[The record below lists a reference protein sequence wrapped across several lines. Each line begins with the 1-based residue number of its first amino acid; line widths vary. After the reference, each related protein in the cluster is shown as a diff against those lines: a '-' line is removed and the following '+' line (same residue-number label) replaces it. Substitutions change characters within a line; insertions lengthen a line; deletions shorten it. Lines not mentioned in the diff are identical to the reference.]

1 MPRMQNLLEET
12 TNVII
17 ENGLNTS
24 DIIYIGDGEFSCTWD
39 EFQTI
44 ANIEYDSGYGGAE
57 INEHLMIVFNNGV
70 EMHRGE
76 YDGSEWWDVHV
87 PFKLENLK
95 EQKKLTGVKS
105 GW

>member
-1 MPRMQNLLEET
+1 MTMTMTNFLKET
-12 TNVII
+12 ASVMIAH
-17 ENGLNTS
+17 GLDVK
-24 DIIYIGDGEFSCTWD
+24 DIVYIGNGECSCTWD
-39 EFQTI
+39 EFQVL
-44 ANIEYDSGYGGAE
+44 ANTNYGYGSGE
-57 INEHLMIVFNNGV
+57 IDGSLIIVFSNGV

-76 YDGSEWWDVHV
+76 YDGSEWWDVHT